1 MKRET
6 AATANV
12 TLNRREWAFTH
23 QRTWGGEDETTSTI
37 YAASDT
43 FSKRIPGYAVVVVV
57 DLSTDE
63 YKVYAAKETAG
74 MSKLTAPPEPAHKPL
89 TGKAREGAAGVAL
102 ANDLEKVLKALVDTF
117 NTSGIAG
124 LQA

>member
-6 AATANV
+6 AGTANV
-12 TLNRREWAFTH
+12 TLNRRDWAFTH
-23 QRTWGGEDETTSTI
+23 QRAWGGEDETSSTI

-43 FSKRIPGYAVVVVV
+43 FTKSIPGYALVFVV
-57 DLSTDE
+57 DLAADE
-63 YKVYAAKETAG
+63 YKVYATKEADG
-74 MSKLTAPPEPAHKPL
+74 LSKLKAPPEPAHKPR
-89 TGKAREGAAGVAL
+89 TGKAREGAGGVAL
-102 ANDLEKVLKALVDTF
+102 ANDLEKELKALVDAF